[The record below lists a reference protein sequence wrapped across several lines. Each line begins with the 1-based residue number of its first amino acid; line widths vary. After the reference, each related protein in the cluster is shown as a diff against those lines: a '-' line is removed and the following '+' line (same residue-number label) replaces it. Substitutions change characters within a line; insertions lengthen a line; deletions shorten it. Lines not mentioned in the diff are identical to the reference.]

1 MGQSLVDDLDECWLI
16 VIRGLEAMKVH
27 DGRRNISEAGVWE
40 VRPEPD
46 PRGKPRSSY
55 GDWNLHRVS
64 GSQSRPHRQAGTY
77 IWINASRD
85 VCRALTGFS
94 VCELRVWTFPSL
106 SRSGFPDL
114 SLFAMSSA
122 LPWSA
127 VSAKMPPTC
136 SIASRMIYNR
146 IAITMESQ

>member
-64 GSQSRPHRQAGTY
+64 AFQA
-77 IWINASRD
+77 
-85 VCRALTGFS
+85 
-94 VCELRVWTFPSL
+94 L
-106 SRSGFPDL
+106 S
-114 SLFAMSSA
+114 
-122 LPWSA
+122 
-127 VSAKMPPTC
+127 
-136 SIASRMIYNR
+136 
-146 IAITMESQ
+146 